1 MCAQRKSSHPG
12 TPSLPGPED
21 IHHTVLSNGITIL
34 SRANFNSPSISL
46 VGYINAGS
54 LFDPDEKLGLAD
66 FASSALMRGTEKH
79 SFDGLYNE
87 LEAVGASLGFDS
99 GVHTTGFHGR
109 ALVEDLPLLLDLLS
123 ETLRQPTF
131 PEVEVE
137 KLRHQLLTGLAIR
150 AQDTSDMADLTFD
163 EILFQGHPYARP
175 EDGFP
180 ETIQSITRQ
189 DLADYHRRGF
199 GPRGMV
205 IVMVGAAEPKKA
217 MDAIGRVLGDW
228 KNPDQVDPP
237 VMPEL
242 KRLEETVR
250 RHVTIDGKSQA
261 DLIIGTN
268 GPRRTDA
275 DYMAAS
281 LGNSIL
287 GQFGMMGRIGDSVRK
302 KSGLAYYAYS
312 GLSAGIGPGSWS
324 VNAGVSP
331 ANVKKA
337 GDLIVKEL
345 KRFIKGGVTK
355 EELLD
360 SQASFIGRLPL
371 SLESNGGVAGALINI
386 ERYSLGLDYYR
397 RYPDLVKSV
406 TRSEVLEVAQKYI
419 DPDRLVVSV
428 AGS

>member
-1 MCAQRKSSHPG
+1 MCAQRKAPLAVTS
-12 TPSLPGPED
+12 SLPGSED
-21 IHHTVLSNGITIL
+21 IHRKVLPNGITVL
-34 SRANFNSPSISL
+34 CRANFNSPSVSIN
-46 VGYINAGS
+46 GYADAGS

-87 LEAVGASLGFDS
+87 LESVGASLGFDS
-99 GVHTTGFHGR
+99 GIHTTGFHGR

-123 ETLRQPTF
+123 ETLRAPTF
-131 PEVEVE
+131 PDDEVE

-150 AQDTSDMADLTFD
+150 AQDTSDMADLSFD
-163 EILFQGHPYARP
+163 EILFHDHPYARP

-180 ETIQSITRQ
+180 ETVQAITRR
-189 DLADYHRRGF
+189 DLVEYHRNSF

-205 IVMVGAAEPKKA
+205 VAAVGAVEPKK
-217 MDAIGRVLGDW
+217 MLDAIGGVLGDW
-228 KNPDQVDPP
+228 KNLHQVDPP
-237 VMPEL
+237 LMPQL
-242 KRLEETVR
+242 KRLNETIT
-250 RHVTIDGKSQA
+250 RHIAIDGKSQA

-268 GPRRTDA
+268 GPRRTDT

-287 GQFGMMGRIGDSVRK
+287 GQFGMMGRIGESVRE

-312 GLSAGIGPGSWS
+312 SLSAGLGPGSWS

-331 ANVKKA
+331 ANVEKA
-337 GDLIVKEL
+337 RDLIIKEL

-355 EELLD
+355 EELSD
-360 SQASFIGRLPL
+360 SQANFVGRLPL
-371 SLESNGGVAGALINI
+371 SLESNAGVAGALINI

-397 RYPDLVKSV
+397 RYADLVKSV
-406 TRSEVLEVAQKYI
+406 TRADVLDVAQKYI
-419 DPDRLVVSV
+419 DPDRLAVAI

>member
-1 MCAQRKSSHPG
+1 MSAQRKSSLAI
-12 TPSLPGPED
+12 TSSLPGPED
-21 IHHTVLSNGITIL
+21 IYRKVLPNGITVL
-34 SRANFNSPSISL
+34 CRANFNSPSISIN
-46 VGYINAGS
+46 GYVNTGS
-54 LFDPDEKLGLAD
+54 LFDPSEKLGLAD

-79 SFDGLYNE
+79 SFDSLYNE
-87 LEAVGASLGFDS
+87 LESVGASLGFDS
-99 GVHTTGFHGR
+99 GIHTTGFHGR

-123 ETLRQPTF
+123 ETLRQPIF
-131 PEVEVE
+131 PDDEVE

-163 EILFQGHPYARP
+163 EILFHGHPYARP

-180 ETIQSITRQ
+180 ETIQAITRQ
-189 DLADYHRRGF
+189 DLTEYHRKGF

-205 IVMVGAAEPKKA
+205 VVIVGAVEPKKA
-217 MDAIGRVLGDW
+217 MNAIGRVLGDW
-228 KNPDQVDPP
+228 QNPNQVDPP

-242 KRLEETVR
+242 KRLDETVE
-250 RHVTIDGKSQA
+250 RHVKIDGKSQA

-268 GPRRTDA
+268 GPRRIDD
-275 DYMAAS
+275 DYVAAS

-287 GQFGMMGRIGDSVRK
+287 GQFGMMGRIGDSVRE

-312 GLSAGIGPGSWS
+312 SLSAGMGPGSWS
-324 VNAGVSP
+324 VSAGVSP

-337 GDLIVKEL
+337 SDLIVKEL
-345 KRFIKGGVTK
+345 KRFIKSGVTK
-355 EELLD
+355 EELSD
-360 SQASFIGRLPL
+360 CQANFVGRLPL

-397 RYPDLVKSV
+397 QYPGLVKSV
-406 TRSEVLEVAQKYI
+406 TRADVLEVAQKYI
-419 DPDRLVVSV
+419 DPNRLAVAV

>member
-12 TPSLPGPED
+12 TVSLPGPED
-21 IHHTVLSNGITIL
+21 IHRSILSNGITIL
-34 SRANFNSPSISL
+34 GRSNFNSPSISIS
-46 VGYINAGS
+46 GYINAGS

-66 FASSALMRGTEKH
+66 FSASALMRGTEKH

-87 LEAVGASLGFDS
+87 LESVGASLGFDS
-99 GVHTTGFHGR
+99 GIHATGFHGR

-150 AQDTSDMADLTFD
+150 TQDTSDMADLTFD
-163 EILFQGHPYARP
+163 ELLFQGHPYARP

-180 ETIQSITRQ
+180 ETIQAITRQ
-189 DLADYHRRGF
+189 DLADYHRHAF

-205 IVMVGAAEPKKA
+205 IVMVGAVKPKKA
-217 MDAIGRVLGDW
+217 ADAIGRVLGDW
-228 KNPDQVDPP
+228 KNRDQVDAP

-242 KRLEETVR
+242 KRLDETVR

-281 LGNSIL
+281 LGNSVL
-287 GQFGMMGRIGDSVRK
+287 GQFGMMGRVGKSVRE
-302 KSGLAYYAYS
+302 KSGLAYYVYS
-312 GLSAGIGPGSWS
+312 GLSAGLGPGSWS
-324 VNAGVSP
+324 VSAGVSP

-345 KRFIKGGVTK
+345 KRFVKGGVTK

-360 SQASFIGRLPL
+360 SQANFIGRLPL
-371 SLESNGGVAGALINI
+371 SLESNGGVAGALISM

-406 TRSEVLEVAQKYI
+406 TPSDVLEVARKYI
-419 DPDRLVVSV
+419 DPDRLVVAV